1 MNSWPPAR
9 RLNKNA
15 LIEELV
21 LRGGDDRPESV
32 GRRAAE
38 RVRGGDA
45 GPLFLRDLQEIEG
58 AFADAESA
66 RLIQ

>member
-1 MNSWPPAR
+1 MSSWVAGR
-9 RLNKNA
+9 RASKNA

-21 LRGGDDRPESV
+21 LRGGDDRPES
-32 GRRAAE
+32 REAERPE

-45 GPLFLRDLQEIEG
+45 GPLFLRDLQEIER

-66 RLIQ
+66 RSIQ